1 MIHERHEKGCPISYC
16 KIWMDGVMNM
26 SKYDKMVECNRRVS
40 VEKINLARIT
50 ILEMVEEGERV
61 TVPKL
66 MVQTGLSRGFFY
78 KNPTVRKLV
87 DEAVEK
93 QAGMVDPRKGILDMV
108 MDNEIAKLHEQIRMA
123 KITQKPVSPV
133 ELPRI
138 LGPRKFPSNCCNTRM
153 NRTK

>member
-1 MIHERHEKGCPISYC
+1 
-16 KIWMDGVMNM
+16 MNM

-50 ILEMVEEGERV
+50 ILEMEKV

-78 KNPTVRKLV
+78 KNPIVRKLV

-108 MDNEIAKLHEQIRMA
+108 MDNEIAKLHEQIRLLRGENEQLKEENQRLKKALDKKNMN
-123 KITQKPVSPV
+123 
-133 ELPRI
+133 I
-138 LGPRKFPSNCCNTRM
+138 LKNL
-153 NRTK
+153 